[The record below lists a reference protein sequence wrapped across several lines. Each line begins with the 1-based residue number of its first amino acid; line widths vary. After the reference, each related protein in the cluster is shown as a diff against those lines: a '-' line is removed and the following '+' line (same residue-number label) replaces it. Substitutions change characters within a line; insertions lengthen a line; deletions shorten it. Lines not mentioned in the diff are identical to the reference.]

1 MVSAIGTYDHFA
13 RKKTIET
20 LQVTK
25 SQSGTARL
33 LRISF
38 DQVHRVM
45 HRAVERGMALRDSDE
60 LYKYVSI
67 DEKAISRGHEYASI
81 LSDELSGIV
90 IEVSKGRTKESVDNL
105 CIKGLSEE
113 QRGAVE
119 RICTDMWDPYIYA
132 AKEHF
137 GQALHCHDNFHLV
150 GYLNKAVD
158 KVRRREVKLHEDL
171 KRTKYLWLK
180 DTNNFTDKQYATFEA
195 IRGANY
201 EVSRAWQVK
210 ENFRDIQFRQ
220 ENYQSALSIYMFW
233 KQNALRVNIPEIN
246 QVVEMFDRHKKGIV
260 NAILTGASNARA
272 ERLNSSI
279 EEIKRIGRGYRKFE
293 NFRIAILF
301 FNANLK
307 LYPHENQ

>member
-113 QRGAVE
+113 Q
-119 RICTDMWDPYIYA
+119 
-132 AKEHF
+132 
-137 GQALHCHDNFHLV
+137 
-150 GYLNKAVD
+150 
-158 KVRRREVKLHEDL
+158 
-171 KRTKYLWLK
+171 
-180 DTNNFTDKQYATFEA
+180 
-195 IRGANY
+195 
-201 EVSRAWQVK
+201 
-210 ENFRDIQFRQ
+210 
-220 ENYQSALSIYMFW
+220 
-233 KQNALRVNIPEIN
+233 
-246 QVVEMFDRHKKGIV
+246 
-260 NAILTGASNARA
+260 
-272 ERLNSSI
+272 
-279 EEIKRIGRGYRKFE
+279 
-293 NFRIAILF
+293 
-301 FNANLK
+301 
-307 LYPHENQ
+307 